1 MVKEE
6 GKRRIL
12 GFGPNNKNKKG
23 KTEDAWSGVVSL
35 MEYVNLYWDPKIKVV
50 SVVHSHSVIIDQSY
64 LIMLAYYYYDNTC
77 PHQCDGQ
84 YYFSIN

>member
-1 MVKEE
+1 M
-6 GKRRIL
+6 

-23 KTEDAWSGVVSL
+23 KMKDAWSGVVSL

-64 LIMLAYYYYDNTC
+64 LIMLASYHYDNAFT
-77 PHQCDGQ
+77 HQCDGLS
-84 YYFSIN
+84 YFLIY